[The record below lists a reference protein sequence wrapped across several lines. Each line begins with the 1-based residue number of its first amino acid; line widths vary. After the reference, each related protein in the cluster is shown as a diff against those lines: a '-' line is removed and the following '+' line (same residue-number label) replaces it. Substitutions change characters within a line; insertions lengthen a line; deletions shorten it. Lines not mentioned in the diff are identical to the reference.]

1 MIVPWH
7 AVPNSSKLWLRD
19 FPETDVVSLNLIA
32 LDGFLLP
39 WICVIAFWTPINF
52 WHCSILWQLVSH
64 SNKAGF
70 KEEPLFCLFWTGH
83 LIISSD
89 APSSC
94 GMRVN
99 YNHSL
104 FAFSVPFM
112 ILHISLMSSL
122 TFWFFRYVS
131 LMYFEILVQ
140 KPCHS
145 PDLLLASVLPFL
157 S

>member
-39 WICVIAFWTPINF
+39 WICVIAFWTHINF
-52 WHCSILWQLVSH
+52 WHCSILWQLVAH

-70 KEEPLFCLFWTGH
+70 KEEPLFCLFWTGL

-112 ILHISLMSSL
+112 ILQISLMSSL
-122 TFWFFRYVS
+122 TFWFFRYVFFI
-131 LMYFEILVQ
+131 YCEIPVQ

-145 PDLLLASVLPFL
+145 LDLPLALVLPFW